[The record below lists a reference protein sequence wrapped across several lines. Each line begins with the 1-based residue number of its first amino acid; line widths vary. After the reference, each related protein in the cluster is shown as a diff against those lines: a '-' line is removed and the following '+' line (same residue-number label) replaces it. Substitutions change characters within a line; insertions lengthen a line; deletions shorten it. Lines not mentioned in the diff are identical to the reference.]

1 MAKIAINHY
10 RQAVTET
17 FAQEIARFYTQVK
30 DSTQVQE
37 FFASTDASELIEF
50 YASKHDFD
58 GKHGAMAEV
67 AIRERLTGKIAKMSP
82 NNSTDVVV
90 KSGVTVEVKTGQG
103 WLIPPTF
110 ETEAEAWEHYHG
122 KATRYK
128 MARASHVVYIPVV
141 TEKAIASARVIK
153 QADFMRLLKCL
164 NLVRVKKSRGLYGI
178 AIQQYLPTEK
188 FKPSKERVA
197 VMRVMLEILGE
208 SQVDFVKRMTA

>member
-1 MAKIAINHY
+1 MAKLKINHY
-10 RQAVTET
+10 RNIVTEVFT
-17 FAQEIARFYTQVK
+17 KELAEFYTQ
-30 DSTQVQE
+30 DQTSTRVQE
-37 FFASTDASELIEF
+37 FFNTDAHELIE
-50 YASKHDFD
+50 YYVSKNDFD
-58 GKHGAMAEV
+58 GKDGAIAEV

-82 NNSTDVVV
+82 NKITDIVV

-103 WLIPPTF
+103 WIIPPQF
-110 ETEAEAWEHYHG
+110 ESENEAWAFYHG

-141 TEKAIASARVIK
+141 TKESIMKAKVIK
-153 QADFMRLLKCL
+153 QADFMRLLESL

-197 VMRVMLEILGE
+197 VMRVMLEVLGE
-208 SQVDFVKRMTA
+208 SQADFVARMKA